1 MYDGTLLITGPPG
14 TGPPLLLRP
23 VVSQGISVID
33 TPAGD
38 REDEERVLVLNP
50 NSGSADHGPEVR
62 NRAAAHGFDV
72 RVSEQPG
79 DAVDL
84 AAAAADEGA
93 DVIAAAGGD
102 GTLNEVVRGIDR
114 ADGFED
120 VTFCAVP
127 AGTGNNF
134 AGNIGVNSI
143 AAAFEVAETGEERV
157 VDLGRANDEPF
168 LNSCVGGLTADASA
182 NTSDDLKER
191 LGVTAYVVSTLRTIA
206 EFDGVSIHVETSDE
220 IAAPWSGKALIV
232 MVGNCRR
239 PPDESGRTQANAE
252 DGLFEVTIVE
262 EEPTLGLVEEAVGQ
276 RLFGSDAVDIVQRRT
291 PELRITTEAD
301 DSVNYSLD
309 GEMIS
314 AESLHATTEHRRLKL
329 RVGDPYE
336 PDPD

>member
-1 MYDGTLLITGPPG
+1 M
-14 TGPPLLLRP
+14 
-23 VVSQGISVID
+23 SD

-72 RVSEQPG
+72 RVSEEPG

-102 GTLNEVVRGIDR
+102 GTLNEVVCGIDR

-157 VDLGRANDEPF
+157 VDLGRANDELF

-206 EFDGVSIHVETSDE
+206 EFDGVPIHIETSDE
-220 IAAPWSGKALIV
+220 IAEPWSGEALIV
-232 MVGNCRR
+232 MIGNCRR